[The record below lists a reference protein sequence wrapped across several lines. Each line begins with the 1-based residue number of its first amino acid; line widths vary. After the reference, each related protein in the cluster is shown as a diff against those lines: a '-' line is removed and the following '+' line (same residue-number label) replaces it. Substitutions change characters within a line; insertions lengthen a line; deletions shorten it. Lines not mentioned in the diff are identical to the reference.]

1 MSPIHLW
8 FILALEQRDIKYK
21 IHNDFTLSCLWDQSK
36 AERKIGRKK
45 VLKEGGINLSTI
57 KWFMI
62 SLPLYYQY
70 IYFDIPYKLDSKKRS
85 AHRDPTSTLVTN
97 CLILWLYLGMHIC
110 RLTLCVFGRTP
121 EYVCDSILKT
131 KFSYGVNSQWGN
143 WRHAITMIPHKQS
156 DYLFE
161 KKNVRITVSVTLRIV
176 YQNENTFFASK
187 YWLNTTILNK
197 YYWPI
202 FVLFS
207 CKIAHPSCSYWL

>member
-1 MSPIHLW
+1 MRSVESW
-8 FILALEQRDIKYK
+8 KKNREEESIK
-21 IHNDFTLSCLWDQSK
+21 
-36 AERKIGRKK
+36 GR
-45 VLKEGGINLSTI
+45 GINSSTI

-161 KKNVRITVSVTLRIV
+161 KKNVRITVSVTLRTV

-187 YWLNTTILNK
+187 YWFDKTVLNK

-202 FVLFS
+202 SMFF
-207 CKIAHPSCSYWL
+207 